1 MSEHYRI
8 CPICEAACGLRI
20 SADGRQ
26 VLEVRANREDV
37 FSEGHVCAK
46 GIALTELDADP
57 DRLRTPLIRRNGDLH
72 EASWHDAY
80 EFVAQRLQQVRD
92 AHGAHA
98 IASYIGNPTAHNVG
112 LSMGLGVFAQALGS
126 PHVYSAGTVDQVPK
140 QLACELLFGNDM
152 AVPVPDI
159 LHCDYLLMLGANPV
173 VSNGSLWMVPKIRE
187 KVRALKARGG
197 KLVTVDPR
205 RSETARLADAHHFI
219 RPGTDAW
226 FLIALIHLVRKQRNQ
241 LASYPVKGADEMLRS
256 LEQVSVA
263 EAAERSG
270 VDVSAIEEIA
280 SQLVSAERPVIYGR
294 VGTTLQQ
301 FGTLTSFLV
310 EVLNLT
316 LGALDREGGAM
327 FPEQPYH
334 DTVDRSGSIKL
345 GRFHSRVSGY
355 PEVLG
360 QLPVAALAEEILT
373 PGDGQV
379 RALFCFAG
387 NPLVSNPDSERLR
400 RALSDLDL
408 LVCVDIY
415 HTETSQLADVVLPGT
430 SPFEDG
436 HYDHFLGAMGFRNV
450 ARYSAPV
457 FAPSQP
463 DEWDIGLA
471 LACTA
476 IHGRAPRSADL
487 EELEDSVVAGSVSR
501 LVADETSGIAGAD
514 VQQIMAA
521 IEPERGVERLLDLGI
536 RAGRYGDH
544 FGAREGLRLNSLIEH
559 PEGIDLGQI
568 RAERLAEVMGH
579 RDQQIDLAPEVMLSE
594 VRRLQ
599 DTPAEPDGSLYLI
612 GRRSTRMNNSWLRNL
627 KPLVDGRPLCT
638 LQIHPHD
645 VARFELED
653 GCEATVRSSTGT
665 VRALVEVSEHL
676 MPGVVSLPHGFSDTL
691 GLSQANLKQGANYNV
706 LAAADLVDVPSGTA
720 ALNGIRVEVARS

>member
-1 MSEHYRI
+1 MGEHYRI

-20 SADGRQ
+20 AADGRQ

-57 DRLRTPLIRRNGDLH
+57 DRLRAPLIRRDGELQ
-72 EASWHDAY
+72 EASWQEAY
-80 EFVAQRLQQVRD
+80 AFVAERLKQVRD

-98 IASYIGNPTAHNVG
+98 VASYIGNPTAHNVG
-112 LSMGLGVFAQALGS
+112 LSKGLGVFAQALGS
-126 PHVYSAGTVDQVPK
+126 PQVYSAGTVDQVPK
-140 QLACELLFGNDM
+140 QLACELMFGNDM

-159 LHCDYLLMLGANPV
+159 LQCDYVLMLGANPV
-173 VSNGSLWMVPKIRE
+173 VSNGSLWLVPKVRE
-187 KVRALKARGG
+187 KIRALKARGG

-205 RSETARLADAHHFI
+205 RSETARLADAHHLI

-226 FLIALIHLVRKQRNQ
+226 LLIALIHLVRETHDR
-241 LASYPVKGADEMLRS
+241 LASYPVKGAEEMLRS
-256 LEQVSVA
+256 LKQVSVA

-270 VDVSAIEEIA
+270 LELAAIEEIA
-280 SQLVSAERPVIYGR
+280 EQLLNAEHPVVYGR
-294 VGTTLQQ
+294 IGTTLQQ

-310 EVLNLT
+310 EVLNLM

-334 DTVDRSGSIKL
+334 DSVDRSGQIKL
-345 GRFHSRVSGY
+345 GRYHSRVSGY

-360 QLPVAALAEEILT
+360 QLPVAALAEEILI
-373 PGDGQV
+373 PGEGQV

-400 RALSDLDL
+400 EALSDLEF

-436 HYDHFLGAMGFRNV
+436 HYDHFLGAMGYRNV

-457 FAPSQP
+457 FEPNQP

-476 IHGRAPRSADL
+476 IHGRAPQGADL
-487 EELEDSVVAGSVSR
+487 KELEDSVVAAAVSS
-501 LVADETSGIAGAD
+501 LVADETSGIHGAD
-514 VQQIMAA
+514 VQQVMAA

-544 FGAREGLRLNSLIEH
+544 FGAREGLTLNTLVEH
-559 PEGIDLGQI
+559 PDGIDLGQI
-568 RAERLAEVMGH
+568 RAGRLAEVMGH
-579 RDQQIDLAPEVMLSE
+579 PDQQIDLAPDVMLNE
-594 VRRLQ
+594 VQRLKGES
-599 DTPAEPDGSLYLI
+599 PWAEGSLYLI

-627 KPLVDGRPLCT
+627 KPLVEGRPLCT
-638 LQIHPHD
+638 LQMHPED

-653 GCEATVRSSTGT
+653 GCQATVRSATGE
-665 VRALVEVSEHL
+665 VQAQVEASEHL
-676 MPGVVSLPHGFSDTL
+676 RPGVVSLPHGFSDTL

-706 LAAADLVDVPSGTA
+706 LAATDVVDVPSGTA
-720 ALNGIRVEVARS
+720 ALNGIRVQVARA